1 MAALRR
7 IMPRMRIISRRALRE
22 FWSIHPTAKEPLAAW
37 HRVMRSA
44 VFADFNAIRKAFG
57 TADYVAPYTVFDV
70 GGNKYRVIAVIH
82 YNRHRVYSRYVFTH
96 ADYDRWS
103 YEQRQRTR
111 KRSKR

>member
-1 MAALRR
+1 
-7 IMPRMRIISRRALRE
+7 MRIISRRALRE
-22 FWSIHPTAKEPLAAW
+22 FWGIHPTAKDPLTAW

-44 VFADFNAIRKAFG
+44 VFTDFHGIHKAFG

-82 YNRHRVYSRYVFTH
+82 YNRHRVYIRHVFTH

-103 YEQRQRTR
+103 YERQKR